1 MKYATINV
9 RNLRVRTYVGFNPE
23 ERQKKQDIVINME
36 IEHLMSSGVLDDD
49 VDSALNY
56 KTITKRVIEFV
67 EQGRFL
73 LLEKLVA
80 DIVDQCS
87 QHPRVSRCKVT
98 VDKPHALRFADSVA
112 LTLEFSKHEPRG
124 RFNLAQIQDTHLIG
138 IAS

>member
-1 MKYATINV
+1 MKNATINV
-9 RNLRVRTYVGFNPE
+9 RKLRVRTFNGYNPE
-23 ERQKKQDIVINME
+23 ERLKKQDIVITME
-36 IEHLMSSGVLDDD
+36 IEHLVSEGIYHDD

-56 KTITKRVIEFV
+56 KTITKRVIDFV

-87 QHPRVSRCKVT
+87 QHPRVRRCRVT

-112 LTLEFSKHEPRG
+112 LTLEHSKYEQGALSDSTPRQEP
-124 RFNLAQIQDTHLIG
+124 HLIG